1 MKLRLSPAAE
11 VAAVSGTVLQILAP
25 SPAPCVDIEA
35 PAGECLS
42 RALWLSGELRPL
54 PLCGGL
60 GRCGRCRLRFPHDA
74 PLPLPAE
81 ETVFSARELEAGWRL
96 ACRRRVPG
104 ALAAGADSGPGNG
117 LELELPPE
125 DFAEEVCEV
134 SPGSALGA
142 ETGRELALAV
152 DLGTTSV
159 YWRALK
165 TDSGATVAQGRF
177 LNPQAGAGADVMSRL
192 AVAREPEGRARLA
205 GLARAALR
213 RVVDGLHASGNAVV
227 RICLAANTAMT
238 DIFLDRDV
246 EGLCAAP
253 YRAAHAG
260 HETTHL
266 PGLPPVYIPPLPA
279 PFVGGDVSAGLAALL
294 AARTPRPFVL
304 ADLGTNGELALVTAR
319 GDLLLTSVPLGPAL
333 EGIGPECGQ
342 LAGPDV
348 VTDFSLT
355 PAGLA
360 AHSPGSTSGPVRGI
374 SATGYLSLLALLR
387 QVGLLDASGLFADGR
402 AGFSMPLARKLAAG
416 LQKEHGRMR
425 LYLPRG
431 LWLAAAD
438 VEELLKVK
446 AAFALAL
453 DALLQAARVP
463 PRELAALCL
472 AGALG
477 EHVRADN
484 LEQLGFVP
492 SGLGSRIRAVGNA
505 SLDGAALLALH
516 PDKGAELARLCAGA
530 RLLPLVENPDFH
542 HAYLRHMR
550 FGV

>member
-1 MKLRLSPAAE
+1 MKVRL
-11 VAAVSGTVLQILAP
+11 LP
-25 SPAPCVDIEA
+25 SPAPATGDGPAPEA
-35 PAGECLS
+35 PPAPSLLESVELDVPAGESLS
-42 RALWLSGELRPL
+42 RALWLSGRLRPL

-74 PLPLPAE
+74 PPPLPAE
-81 ETVFSARELEAGWRL
+81 EAVFSLRELNAGWRL
-96 ACRRRVPG
+96 ACRRQVPD
-104 ALAAGADSGPGNG
+104 AACAAPLG
-117 LELELPPE
+117 LELPQE
-125 DFAEEVCEV
+125 DFAPEAAVAPEI
-134 SPGSALGA
+134 ARA
-142 ETGRELALAV
+142 RAAGRELALAV

-159 YWRALK
+159 YWRALAL
-165 TDSGATVAQGRF
+165 DGAEPGATVAEGHF

-192 AVAREPEGRARLA
+192 AVARAPQGRARLA
-205 GLARAALR
+205 GLAREAVR
-213 RVVDGLHASGNAVV
+213 RIVDGLRSSDGRVARV
-227 RICLAANTAMT
+227 CLAANTAMT

-260 HETTHL
+260 HETACL
-266 PGLPPVYIPPLPA
+266 PGLPPVDSPPLPA

-294 AARTPRPFVL
+294 EVRTPRPFVL
-304 ADLGTNGELALVTAR
+304 ADLGTNGELALVTAQ
-319 GDLLLTSVPLGPAL
+319 GELLLASVPLGPAL

-348 VTDFSLT
+348 VTDFSLS

-360 AHSPGSTSGPVRGI
+360 AHSPDGSSGPARGI
-374 SATGYLSLLALLR
+374 SATGYLSLLGLLL
-387 QVGLLDASGLFADGR
+387 QLGLLDASGLFAH
-402 AGFSMPLARKLAAG
+402 ASSPSLMPLARKLAAG
-416 LQKEHGRMR
+416 LRKERGRTH
-425 LYLPRG
+425 LDLPRG
-431 LWLAAAD
+431 LRLAAAD

-453 DALLQAARVP
+453 DALLAAAGVP
-463 PRELAALCL
+463 PRDVAALCL

-477 EHVRADN
+477 EHIRPDI

-492 SGLGSRIRAVGNA
+492 AGLGSRIRAVGNA

-516 PDKGAELARLCAGA
+516 PEKGAALARLCAGA
-530 RLLPLVENPDFH
+530 RVLPLVEDPDFH
-542 HAYLRHMR
+542 HAYLRRMR

>member
-1 MKLRLSPAAE
+1 MKLRLSPVAEGAAFR
-11 VAAVSGTVLQILAP
+11 GTTAP
-25 SPAPCVDIEA
+25 QNPAPCVDIEA
-35 PAGECLS
+35 PAGESLS
-42 RALWLSGELRPL
+42 RALWLSGRLRPL

-60 GRCGRCRLRFPHDA
+60 GRCGRCRLRFPRDA

-81 ETVFSARELEAGWRL
+81 EAVFSARELEAGWRL
-96 ACRRRVPG
+96 ACRRQVP
-104 ALAAGADSGPGNG
+104 AASAAGPDSETDSM
-117 LELELPPE
+117 LALELPPE
-125 DFAEEVCEV
+125 DFTAEVGEI
-134 SPGSALGA
+134 SPESALGA
-142 ETGRELALAV
+142 EAGRELALAV

-159 YWRALK
+159 HWRALE
-165 TDSGATVAQGRF
+165 TDSGAAVAQGHF

-192 AVAREPEGRARLA
+192 AVAREPKGRARLA

-213 RVVDGLHASGNAVV
+213 RIVDGLHASGNTVV

-238 DIFLDRDV
+238 DIFLDREV

-253 YRAAHAG
+253 YRVAHAG
-260 HETTHL
+260 HETAHP

-342 LAGPDV
+342 LAGPGV

-360 AHSPGSTSGPVRGI
+360 AHAPDGACGPARGI

-387 QVGLLDASGLFADGR
+387 QVGLLDASGLFVDGR
-402 AGFSMPLARKLAAG
+402 AGSPMPLARKLAAG
-416 LQKEHGRMR
+416 LQKEHGRLR
-425 LYLPRG
+425 LHLPRG

-477 EHVRADN
+477 EHMRADN

-492 SGLGSRIRAVGNA
+492 AGLGSRIRAVGNA

-530 RLLPLVENPDFH
+530 CLLPLVENPDFH

-550 FGV
+550 FGA

>member
-1 MKLRLSPAAE
+1 MKVCLL
-11 VAAVSGTVLQILAP
+11 P
-25 SPAPCVDIEA
+25 SPAPATGDGPAPEA
-35 PAGECLS
+35 PPAPSLLESVELDVPAGESLS
-42 RALWLSGELRPL
+42 RALWLSGRLRPL

-74 PLPLPAE
+74 PPPLPAE
-81 ETVFSARELEAGWRL
+81 EAVCSLRELNAGWRL
-96 ACRRRVPG
+96 ACRRQVPE
-104 ALAAGADSGPGNG
+104 AACAAPLG
-117 LELELPPE
+117 LELPQE
-125 DFAEEVCEV
+125 DFAPEAAVAPEIARARAA
-134 SPGSALGA
+134 GRALALDGA
-142 ETGRELALAV
+142 EP
-152 DLGTTSV
+152 
-159 YWRALK
+159 
-165 TDSGATVAQGRF
+165 GATVAEGHF

-192 AVAREPEGRARLA
+192 AVARAPQGRARLA
-205 GLARAALR
+205 GLAREAVR
-213 RVVDGLHASGNAVV
+213 RIVDGLRSSDGRVARV
-227 RICLAANTAMT
+227 CMAANTAMT

-260 HETTHL
+260 HETACL

-294 AARTPRPFVL
+294 EVRTPRPFVL
-304 ADLGTNGELALVTAR
+304 ADLGTNGELALVTAQ
-319 GDLLLTSVPLGPAL
+319 GELLLASVPLGPAL

-348 VTDFSLT
+348 VTDFSLS

-360 AHSPGSTSGPVRGI
+360 AHSPDGSSGPARGI
-374 SATGYLSLLALLR
+374 SATGYLSLLGLLL
-387 QVGLLDASGLFADGR
+387 QLGLLDASGLFAH
-402 AGFSMPLARKLAAG
+402 ASSPSLMPLARKLAAG
-416 LQKEHGRMR
+416 LRKERGRTHM
-425 LYLPRG
+425 YLPRG
-431 LWLAAAD
+431 LRLAAAD

-453 DALLQAARVP
+453 DALLAAAGVP
-463 PRELAALCL
+463 PRDVAALCL

-477 EHVRADN
+477 EHIRPDI

-492 SGLGSRIRAVGNA
+492 AGLGSRIRAVGNA

-516 PDKGAELARLCAGA
+516 PEKGAALARLCAGA
-530 RLLPLVENPDFH
+530 RVLPLVEDPDFH
-542 HAYLRHMR
+542 HAYLRRMR

>member
-1 MKLRLSPAAE
+1 MKLRLSPVAE
-11 VAAVSGTVLQILAP
+11 VASGGTAPQI
-25 SPAPCVDIEA
+25 PAPCVDIEA
-35 PAGECLS
+35 PAGESLS
-42 RALWLSGELRPL
+42 RALWLSGKLRPL
-54 PLCGGL
+54 ALCGGL
-60 GRCGRCRLRFPHDA
+60 GRCGRCRLRFPQDA

-81 ETVFSARELEAGWRL
+81 EAVFSARELEAGWRL
-96 ACRRRVPG
+96 ACRRQVPDAPATG
-104 ALAAGADSGPGNG
+104 PASGPGSV

-125 DFAEEVCEV
+125 DFAAEVDEV
-134 SPGSALGA
+134 SPGNALGA
-142 ETGRELALAV
+142 EAGRKLALAV

-159 YWRALK
+159 YWRALE
-165 TDSGATVAQGRF
+165 TDSGAAVAQGHF

-205 GLARAALR
+205 GLVRDALR
-213 RVVDGLHASGNAVV
+213 RVVDGLHASGNTVV

-253 YRAAHAG
+253 YHAAHAG
-260 HETTHL
+260 HETAHL
-266 PGLPPVYIPPLPA
+266 SGLPPVYIPPLPA

-342 LAGPDV
+342 LAGPGV

-360 AHSPGSTSGPVRGI
+360 AHSPDGTPGSTSGPARGI

-387 QVGLLDASGLFADGR
+387 QVGLLDAAGLFADGR

-425 LYLPRG
+425 LHLPRG

-453 DALLQAARVP
+453 DALLRAARVP

-492 SGLGSRIRAVGNA
+492 SGLGSRIRAVGNV